1 MKCDKTLVGKEGW
14 QTYLRKS
21 LKLLKTYSLE
31 NLKHIRFNEK
41 MSTNNL
47 KIVPTEGREYSL
59 ILGIS

>member
-1 MKCDKTLVGKEGW
+1 MKCEKTLVGKEGW
-14 QTYLRKS
+14 QKYLRKS

-31 NLKHIRFNEK
+31 SLKHIHFNEK

-47 KIVPTEGREYSL
+47 KIVPTEGREYLL